1 MVRSRSPVYDPQNPV
16 VVLKVKQV
24 LGLLYESSKPWTAE
38 EIDARVDLQ
47 GVDKAIFFK
56 KLSTYPRVLF
66 DGQRYS
72 YRSGGYVRD
81 AMRLRVLTRQFAEV
95 DLKDDATFTEE
106 EGTRGTSKRK
116 FKRIKLTTPS
126 FNDLF
131 KYTPEG
137 IREEEEEKRGG
148 YVICSRS

>member
-1 MVRSRSPVYDPQNPV
+1 MVRSPVYDPQNPV

-38 EIDARVDLQ
+38 EIDARVDFQ

-56 KLSTYPRVLF
+56 KLSTYPSVLF

-72 YRSGGYVRD
+72 YRSSGYVRD

-106 EGTRGTSKRK
+106 EEGTRPGTSKRK
-116 FKRIKLTTPS
+116 FKRIKFTTPS

-137 IREEEEEKRGG
+137 IREEEEKRG
-148 YVICSRS
+148 

>member
-38 EIDARVDLQ
+38 EIDACVDFQ

-66 DGQRYS
+66 DGHCYS
-72 YRSGGYVRD
+72 YRSSGYVRD

-95 DLKDDATFTEE
+95 DLKDDATFTEEE

-137 IREEEEEKRGG
+137 IAELELEKKKNEEDM
-148 YVICSRS
+148 